1 MGFRLQGVAGE
12 AQVQLNLLGRH
23 NVANALAAAAAAHA
37 LGVPL
42 DGIVAGLQALQP
54 VKGRAVAQLTA
65 SGLRVIDDSYNANPA
80 SMLAAID
87 ILSDFSGRTVLVLG
101 DMGELGSW
109 AEQAHREVGAY
120 AAGKV
125 SALYAVGPLMAHA
138 VQAFGATG
146 RHFADQASL
155 IGALA
160 TEQPTTTILIKGS
173 RSAAMDKVVAA
184 LCGSS
189 EESH

>member
-42 DGIVAGLQALQP
+42 GGIVAGLQALQP

-87 ILSDFSGRTVLVLG
+87 ILSGFSGRTVLVLG

-109 AEQAHREVGAY
+109 AEQAHREWAPT
-120 AAGKV
+120 
-125 SALYAVGPLMAHA
+125 PLA
-138 VQAFGATG
+138 
-146 RHFADQASL
+146 RC
-155 IGALA
+155 
-160 TEQPTTTILIKGS
+160 P
-173 RSAAMDKVVAA
+173 RSMRSDR
-184 LCGSS
+184 
-189 EESH
+189 